1 MMDDP
6 AYILMAHILG
16 TYYTLRAVEPQ
27 IIQSDFPY
35 FANLFMLSPLDPLF
49 TIYLLMLKTWFNHAE
64 TSHNMGSIH
73 LNILN
78 L

>member
-1 MMDDP
+1 MDDP

-16 TYYTLRAVEPQ
+16 THYTVRAVEPQ

-35 FANLFMLSPLDPLF
+35 FANLLMLSPLDPLF

-73 LNILN
+73 LNIDN

>member
-16 TYYTLRAVEPQ
+16 TYYT
-27 IIQSDFPY
+27 QSDFPY

-49 TIYLLMLKTWFNHAE
+49 AIYLLMLKTWFNHAE